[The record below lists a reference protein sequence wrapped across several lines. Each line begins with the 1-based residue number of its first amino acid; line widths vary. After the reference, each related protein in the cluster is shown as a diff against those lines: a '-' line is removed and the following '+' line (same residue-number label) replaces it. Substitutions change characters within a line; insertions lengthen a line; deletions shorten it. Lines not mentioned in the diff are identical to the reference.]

1 MAVNMVFWPPLE
13 ASWMG
18 KIRDLG
24 VDVHEV
30 RSEAEA
36 LARIA
41 DADALYGR
49 VTPALLAAAKKLR
62 WVQSSSVGLDRFFF
76 PELRASSIT
85 VTNVRGIFSDS
96 IAEHVLAF
104 ILSFASGMHIYVRRQ
119 MEGRWSKADVGVIDL
134 EGTSLGI
141 IGLGG
146 IGLAVAE
153 RGRAFGMRIL
163 GVDPAPKA
171 TPDYIETIWGPER
184 LHEMLREADFVVICV
199 PHTPETEYMID
210 TAALNTMKRS
220 AILINVGRGKVVHL
234 AALTRALEVGGIGGA
249 GLDVFEEEP
258 LPEEHPLWGMENVMI
273 TPHAGGGSPRIGE
286 RRCVLVVENVRRFCK
301 GERLLNVVDK
311 QKGYV
316 VEPNP

>member
-1 MAVNMVFWPPLE
+1 MR
-13 ASWMG
+13 
-18 KIRDLG
+18 KIQDLG
-24 VDVHEV
+24 VAVHEV

-36 LARIA
+36 LERIV

-49 VTPALLAAAKKLR
+49 VTPALLKAAKKLR
-62 WVQSSSVGLDRFFF
+62 WVQSSSVGLDIFFF

-96 IAEHVLAF
+96 IAEHVFAF

-134 EGTSLGI
+134 EGTTLGI

-153 RGRAFGMRIL
+153 RGRAFGMRIQ

-171 TPDYIETIWGPER
+171 TPDYIEAIWGPER
-184 LHEMLREADFVVICV
+184 LHEMLREADFVAICV
-199 PHTPETEYMID
+199 PHTPETRYMID
-210 TAALNTMKRS
+210 AAALRAMKRS

-234 AALTRALEVGGIGGA
+234 AALTWALEAGEIGGA

-258 LPEEHPLWGMENVMI
+258 LSEGHPLWKMEHVMI
-273 TPHAGGGSPRIGE
+273 TPHAAGGSPRIGE
-286 RRCVLVVENVRRFCK
+286 RRCALVVENVRRFCN